1 MTEKKAIPVVFSH
14 EIKWVG
20 DDEIFV
26 PGMTPGTTIT
36 VCRYPMSEI
45 KTKRLVV
52 IEQRGEIPECLEDIG
67 IISVKTAE
75 YLSVD
80 FNGDVLTIINDG
92 TELVAKKLTCME
104 HVFNTASFVPGSVYI
119 IEHDDAAFMGIPL
132 KRFVG
137 IITSWSKTQLT
148 FLVYRLPDIYGNC
161 TNNIT
166 VNINDIIHGRCRIKK
181 IDISNVVFD
190 DVIPCE
196 PKDSS
201 NIKELDIEGKFKSI
215 NELLSEEHDLV
226 NKFREFK
233 ETHPDYHCS
242 LDEFTELTEMR
253 DTIVY
258 TRECIRKAL
267 SVE

>member
-1 MTEKKAIPVVFSH
+1 MTEKKAIPVIFSH
-14 EIKWVG
+14 KIKWVG
-20 DDEIFV
+20 DDEIYV

-52 IEQRGEIPECLEDIG
+52 IERRGEIPENFEDIN
-67 IISVKTAE
+67 IISMKTAE

-80 FNGDVLTIINDG
+80 FNGDVLTVINDDI
-92 TELVAKKLTCME
+92 ESAKRLTCME
-104 HVFNTASFVPGSVYI
+104 QVFNTASFVPGSVYI
-119 IEHDDAAFMGIPL
+119 IEHNDAAFMGIPL
-132 KRFVG
+132 DRFVG
-137 IITSWSKTQLT
+137 IMTGFSKTELT
-148 FLVYRLPDIYGNC
+148 FSIPDLFGNC

-166 VNINDIIHGRCRIKK
+166 VNISDIMHGRCRIKR

-190 DVIPCE
+190 DVISCE

-233 ETHPDYHCS
+233 ETHPDYHCA

-253 DTIVY
+253 DAIVY

>member
-1 MTEKKAIPVVFSH
+1 MTEKKAIPVTFSH
-14 EIKWVG
+14 EIRWIG

-45 KTKRLVV
+45 RTKRLVV
-52 IEQRGEIPECLEDIG
+52 IERRGEIPERFEDIG

-80 FNGDVLTIINDG
+80 INGDVLTIINNNN
-92 TELVAKKLTCME
+92 ELAKRLTCME
-104 HVFNTASFVPGSVYI
+104 QVFNTASFVPGSVYI
-119 IEHDDAAFMGIPL
+119 IEHNDAAFMGIPL
-132 KRFVG
+132 DRFVG
-137 IITSWSKTQLT
+137 IMTGFSKTELT
-148 FLVYRLPDIYGNC
+148 FSIYRLPDLLGNC
-161 TNNIT
+161 TI
-166 VNINDIIHGRCRIKK
+166 NINVSIDDIIHGRCRIKK

-215 NELLSEEHDLV
+215 NELLNEEHDLV

-233 ETHPDYHCS
+233 ETHPDYYRS
-242 LDEFTELTEMR
+242 LDEFTELTNIR
-253 DTIVY
+253 DAIVY
-258 TRECIRKAL
+258 TRECIHKAL
-267 SVE
+267 SVK